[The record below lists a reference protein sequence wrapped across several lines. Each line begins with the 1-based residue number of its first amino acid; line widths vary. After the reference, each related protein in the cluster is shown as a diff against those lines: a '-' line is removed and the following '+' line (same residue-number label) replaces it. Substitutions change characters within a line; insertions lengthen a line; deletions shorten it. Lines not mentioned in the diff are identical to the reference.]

1 MHTGNY
7 VRLLKSFTIFT
18 SPCLLHVNSIS
29 YSHLICYRRV
39 WQLEMH
45 VLNFCTRHCDLL
57 GVCHNK
63 HIEKTQTTML
73 HIH

>member
-29 YSHLICYRRV
+29 YSHLVYYRRV
-39 WQLEMH
+39 WQLEMQL
-45 VLNFCTRHCDLL
+45 LNFCTRHRDLL
-57 GVCHNK
+57 GACHNK
-63 HIEKTQTTML
+63 LIEKTQTTVL
-73 HIH
+73 YIH